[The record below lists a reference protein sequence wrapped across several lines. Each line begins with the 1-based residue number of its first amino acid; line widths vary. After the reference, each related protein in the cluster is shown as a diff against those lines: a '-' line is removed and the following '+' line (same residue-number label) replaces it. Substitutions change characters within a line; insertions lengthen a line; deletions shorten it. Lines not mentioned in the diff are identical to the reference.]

1 MSSKKLAIKQQLCDQ
16 FIQKWFSDLDNSA
29 REFYKVVR
37 KKILN
42 LNSTLL
48 DYQKQDRVYIT
59 KLRTSNLKLS
69 IESGRWNNIAKE
81 LRLCSYCN
89 KKIGD
94 EYHILFTCSND
105 RIVQLRQKHIPN
117 YYWNPPVIYK
127 MEGLFRLWNNQLM
140 TNISRFIKKYFTII
154 ITIFYI

>member
-1 MSSKKLAIKQQLCDQ
+1 MSSIKLAIKQQYYVINLFQ
-16 FIQKWFSDLDNSA
+16 NSFQKDFKFEEYLIRLS
-29 REFYKVVR
+29 
-37 KKILN
+37 
-42 LNSTLL
+42 
-48 DYQKQDRVYIT
+48 KQDRVYIT
-59 KLRTSNLKLS
+59 KLRTLNLKLP
-69 IESGRWNNIAKE
+69 IETERCNNIAKE
-81 LRLCSYCN
+81 LRLCSFCN
-89 KKIGD
+89 KKIED